1 MNSKICELLDIEF
14 PLVAFTHCRD
24 VVVAVSKAG
33 GCGVLGAVGMT
44 PEQLEEELKWI
55 DDHIDG
61 LPYGVDVLI
70 PNKMA
75 DQNQKFDAEKLTS
88 MIPQEYA
95 DFRADILEK
104 HDIEA
109 DELRTIK
116 PAATYMAENT
126 KADGAKAL
134 LDVAF
139 SHPIKIIANALGVP
153 PDWMVQMGKENDV
166 KVAALL
172 GTAQHAINQVKA
184 GVDILVVSGTEAG
197 GHCGSVST
205 MVLIPEVHQAIQ
217 PYGDVP
223 ILAAG
228 GIATGRQMA
237 AAMSMG
243 ASGAWCGSVWLTTAE
258 SEVPPVIK
266 EKMVAATSSQTTRSR
281 SRTGKHSRQLVSEW
295 TKAWEADG
303 APEPLPLPLQPMV
316 AEPALAKVN
325 KLAESGHEGAKKL
338 STYWVGQGVGLMNQ
352 TISASD
358 VVQEFK
364 ETLLK
369 PMKDWPILLAINYS
383 GSEYR
388 IDVALLNPSLSKSI
402 SVQRLIFGLNAS
414 SI

>member
-1 MNSKICELLDIEF
+1 MMNSKICELLDIEF

-33 GCGVLGAVGMT
+33 GCGVLGAVGMS
-44 PEQLEEELKWI
+44 PEQLEKELKWI

-61 LPYGVDVLI
+61 KPYGVDVLI
-70 PNKMA
+70 PNKMV
-75 DQNQKFDAEKLTS
+75 DQSEKFDAEKLKS

-95 DFRADILEK
+95 DYRADILEN

-109 DELRTIK
+109 SELRTIDT
-116 PAATYMAENT
+116 AGSSFAQNT
-126 KADGAKAL
+126 KSDGAKAL

-139 SHPIKIIANALGVP
+139 SHPIKLIANALGVP
-153 PDWMVQMGKENDV
+153 PDWMLEMGKENDV

-205 MVLIPEVHQAIQ
+205 MVLIPEVHKAIQ

-228 GIATGRQMA
+228 GIVTGQQMA
-237 AAMSMG
+237 AAMAMG
-243 ASGAWCGSVWLTTAE
+243 ASGAWCGSVWLTTVE

-266 EKMVAATSSQTTRSR
+266 EKMVAANSSQTVRSR
-281 SRTGKHSRQLVSEW
+281 SRTGKHSRQLVSPW
-295 TKAWEADG
+295 TEAWESDK
-303 APEPLPLPLQPMV
+303 APDPLPMPLQPMV
-316 AEPALAKVN
+316 AEPALQKVN
-325 KLAESGHEGAKKL
+325 KLAEGGHEGARDL
-338 STYWVGQGVGLMNQ
+338 STYWVGQGVGLMNAS
-352 TISASD
+352 ISASD

-364 ETLLK
+364 E
-369 PMKDWPILLAINYS
+369 DF
-383 GSEYR
+383 
-388 IDVALLNPSLSKSI
+388 I
-402 SVQRLIFGLNAS
+402 SAYERLTNFVS
-414 SI
+414 

>member
-1 MNSKICELLDIEF
+1 MMNSKICELLDIEF

-33 GCGVLGAVGMT
+33 GCGVLGAVGMS
-44 PEQLEEELKWI
+44 PEQLEKELKWI

-61 LPYGVDVLI
+61 KPYGVDVLI
-70 PNKMA
+70 PNKMV
-75 DQNQKFDAEKLTS
+75 DQSEKFDADKLKN

-95 DFRADILEK
+95 DYRADILEN

-109 DELRTIK
+109 SELRTIDT
-116 PAATYMAENT
+116 AGSSFAQNT

-139 SHPIKIIANALGVP
+139 SHPIKLIANALGVP
-153 PDWMVQMGKENDV
+153 PDWMLEMGKQNDV

-205 MVLIPEVHQAIQ
+205 MVLIPEVHKAIQ

-228 GIATGRQMA
+228 GIVTGQQMA
-237 AAMSMG
+237 AAMAMG
-243 ASGAWCGSVWLTTAE
+243 ASGAWCGSVWLTTVE

-266 EKMVAATSSQTTRSR
+266 EKMVAANSSETVRSR
-281 SRTGKHSRQLVSEW
+281 SRTGKHSRQLVSPW
-295 TKAWEADG
+295 TDAWESDK
-303 APEPLPLPLQPMV
+303 APDPLPMPLQPMV
-316 AEPALAKVN
+316 AEPALQKVN
-325 KLAESGHEGAKKL
+325 KLAEGGHEGAREL
-338 STYWVGQGVGLMNQ
+338 STYWVGQGVGLMNA

-364 ETLLK
+364 Q
-369 PMKDWPILLAINYS
+369 DF
-383 GSEYR
+383 
-388 IDVALLNPSLSKSI
+388 I
-402 SVQRLIFGLNAS
+402 SAYERLTNFVN
-414 SI
+414 

>member
-1 MNSKICELLDIEF
+1 MMNSKICELLDIEF

-33 GCGVLGAVGMT
+33 GCGVLGAVGMS
-44 PEQLEEELKWI
+44 PEQLEKELKWI

-61 LPYGVDVLI
+61 KPYGVDVLI
-70 PNKMA
+70 PNKMV
-75 DQNQKFDAEKLTS
+75 DQSEKFDAEKLKNI
-88 MIPQEYA
+88 IPQEYA
-95 DFRADILEK
+95 DYRADILEN

-109 DELRTIK
+109 AELRTIDT
-116 PAATYMAENT
+116 AGSSFAQNT

-139 SHPIKIIANALGVP
+139 SHPIKLIANALGVP
-153 PDWMVQMGKENDV
+153 PDWMLEMGKQNDV

-205 MVLIPEVHQAIQ
+205 MVLIPEVHKAIQ

-228 GIATGRQMA
+228 GIVTGQQMA
-237 AAMSMG
+237 AAMAMG
-243 ASGAWCGSVWLTTAE
+243 ASGAWCGSVWLTTVE

-266 EKMVAATSSQTTRSR
+266 EKMVAANSSETVRSR
-281 SRTGKHSRQLVSEW
+281 SRTGKHSRQLVSPW
-295 TKAWEADG
+295 TDAWESDK
-303 APEPLPLPLQPMV
+303 APDPLPMPLQPMV
-316 AEPALAKVN
+316 AEPALQKVN
-325 KLAESGHEGAKKL
+325 KLAEGGHEGAREL
-338 STYWVGQGVGLMNQ
+338 STYWVGQGVGLMNA

-364 ETLLK
+364 Q
-369 PMKDWPILLAINYS
+369 DF
-383 GSEYR
+383 
-388 IDVALLNPSLSKSI
+388 I
-402 SVQRLIFGLNAS
+402 SAYERLTNFVN
-414 SI
+414 

>member
-1 MNSKICELLDIEF
+1 MMNSKICELLDIEF

-33 GCGVLGAVGMT
+33 GCGVLGAVGMS
-44 PEQLEEELKWI
+44 PEQLEKELKWI

-61 LPYGVDVLI
+61 KPYGVDVLI
-70 PNKMA
+70 PNKMV
-75 DQNQKFDAEKLTS
+75 DQSEKFDADKLKS

-95 DFRADILEK
+95 DYRADILEK

-109 DELRTIK
+109 SELRTIDT
-116 PAATYMAENT
+116 AGSSFAQNT

-139 SHPIKIIANALGVP
+139 SHPIKLIANALGVP
-153 PDWMVQMGKENDV
+153 PDWMLEMGKQNDV

-205 MVLIPEVHQAIQ
+205 MVLIPEVHKAIQ

-228 GIATGRQMA
+228 GIVTGQQMA
-237 AAMSMG
+237 AAMAMG
-243 ASGAWCGSVWLTTAE
+243 ASGAWCGSVWLTTVE

-266 EKMVAATSSQTTRSR
+266 EKMVAANSSETVRSR
-281 SRTGKHSRQLVSEW
+281 SRTGKHSRQLISPW
-295 TKAWEADG
+295 TDAWESDK
-303 APEPLPLPLQPMV
+303 APDPLPMPLQPMV
-316 AEPALAKVN
+316 AEPALQKVN
-325 KLAESGHEGAKKL
+325 KLAEGGHDGAKEL
-338 STYWVGQGVGLMNQ
+338 STYWVGQGVGLMNA

-364 ETLLK
+364 AEF
-369 PMKDWPILLAINYS
+369 
-383 GSEYR
+383 
-388 IDVALLNPSLSKSI
+388 I
-402 SVQRLIFGLNAS
+402 SAYERLTNFVN
-414 SI
+414 

>member
-33 GCGVLGAVGMT
+33 GCGVLGAVGMS
-44 PEQLEEELKWI
+44 PEQLEQELKWI

-61 LPYGVDVLI
+61 KPYGVDVLI
-70 PNKMA
+70 PNKMV
-75 DQNQKFDAEKLTS
+75 DQSEKFDPEKLKG

-95 DFRADILEK
+95 DFRADVLEN

-109 DELRTIK
+109 SDLRTIDTAGSSF
-116 PAATYMAENT
+116 AANT
-126 KADGAKAL
+126 KSDGAKAL

-139 SHPIKIIANALGVP
+139 NHPIKLIANALGVP
-153 PDWMVQMGKENDV
+153 PDWMLEMGKENDV

-205 MVLIPEVHQAIQ
+205 MVLIPEVYEAIQ

-228 GIATGRQMA
+228 GIVTGKQMA
-237 AAMSMG
+237 AAMTMG
-243 ASGAWCGSVWLTTAE
+243 ASGAWCGSVWLTTVE

-266 EKMVAATSSQTTRSR
+266 EKMVAANSSQTVRSR
-281 SRTGKHSRQLVSEW
+281 SRTGKHSRQLVSPW
-295 TKAWEADG
+295 TEAWESES
-303 APEPLPLPLQPMV
+303 APEPLPMPLQPMV
-316 AEPALAKVN
+316 AEPALQKVA
-325 KLAESGHEGAKKL
+325 KLAEGGHDGAKDL
-338 STYWVGQGVGLMNQ
+338 ATYWVGQGVGLMNQ
-352 TISASD
+352 SISASD

-364 ETLLK
+364 E
-369 PMKDWPILLAINYS
+369 DFIGAY
-383 GSEYR
+383 E
-388 IDVALLNPSLSKSI
+388 
-402 SVQRLIFGLNAS
+402 RLTGFIE
-414 SI
+414 

>member
-44 PEQLEEELKWI
+44 PDQLEEELKWI

-75 DQNQKFDAEKLTS
+75 DKDQKFDAEKLTS

-104 HDIEA
+104 HDIDA
-109 DELRTIK
+109 TELRTIK
-116 PAATYMAENT
+116 PHATYMAENT

-139 SHPIKIIANALGVP
+139 SHPIKLIANALGVP
-153 PDWMVQMGKENDV
+153 PDWMLQMGKDNNV

-172 GTAQHAINQVKA
+172 GTAQHAINQVEA

-197 GHCGSVST
+197 GHCGSVPT

-266 EKMVAATSSQTTRSR
+266 EKMVAATSNQTIRSR
-281 SRTGKHSRQLVSEW
+281 SRTGKHSRQLVSAW
-295 TKAWEADG
+295 TEAWEAKD

-316 AEPALAKVN
+316 AEPAMAKVN
-325 KLAESGHEGAKKL
+325 KLAESGHQGAKDL

-364 ETLLK
+364 EDFIEAYERLSDF
-369 PMKDWPILLAINYS
+369 MKD
-383 GSEYR
+383 
-388 IDVALLNPSLSKSI
+388 
-402 SVQRLIFGLNAS
+402 
-414 SI
+414 

>member
-1 MNSKICELLDIEF
+1 MMNSKICELLDIEF

-33 GCGVLGAVGMT
+33 GCGVLGAVGMS
-44 PEQLEEELKWI
+44 PEQLEKELKWI

-61 LPYGVDVLI
+61 KPYGVDVLI
-70 PNKMA
+70 PNKMV
-75 DQNQKFDAEKLTS
+75 DQSEKFDADKLKN

-95 DFRADILEK
+95 DYRADILEN

-109 DELRTIK
+109 AELRTIDT
-116 PAATYMAENT
+116 AGSSFAQNT

-139 SHPIKIIANALGVP
+139 SHPIKLIANALGVP
-153 PDWMVQMGKENDV
+153 PDWMLEMGKQNDV

-205 MVLIPEVHQAIQ
+205 MVLIPEVHKAIQ

-228 GIATGRQMA
+228 GIVTGQQMA
-237 AAMSMG
+237 AAMAMG
-243 ASGAWCGSVWLTTAE
+243 ASGAWCGSVWLTTVE

-266 EKMVAATSSQTTRSR
+266 EKMVAANSSETVRSR
-281 SRTGKHSRQLVSEW
+281 SRTGKHSRQLVSPW
-295 TKAWEADG
+295 TDAWESDK
-303 APEPLPLPLQPMV
+303 APDPLPMPLQPIV
-316 AEPALAKVN
+316 AEPALQKVN
-325 KLAESGHEGAKKL
+325 KLAEGGHEGAREL
-338 STYWVGQGVGLMNQ
+338 STYWVGQGVGLMNA

-364 ETLLK
+364 Q
-369 PMKDWPILLAINYS
+369 DF
-383 GSEYR
+383 
-388 IDVALLNPSLSKSI
+388 I
-402 SVQRLIFGLNAS
+402 SAYERLTNFVN
-414 SI
+414 

>member
-1 MNSKICELLDIEF
+1 MNSRICELLDIEF

-75 DQNQKFDAEKLTS
+75 DKDKKFDAEKLSS

-95 DFRADILEK
+95 DFRADVLEN

-109 DELRTIK
+109 SELRKINT
-116 PAATYMAENT
+116 AATYMAENT
-126 KADGAKAL
+126 KEDGAKAL

-153 PDWMVQMGKENDV
+153 PDWMVKMGKDNNV

-205 MVLIPEVHQAIQ
+205 MVLIPEVYEAIQ

-223 ILAAG
+223 IL
-228 GIATGRQMA
+228 
-237 AAMSMG
+237 
-243 ASGAWCGSVWLTTAE
+243 
-258 SEVPPVIK
+258 
-266 EKMVAATSSQTTRSR
+266 
-281 SRTGKHSRQLVSEW
+281 
-295 TKAWEADG
+295 
-303 APEPLPLPLQPMV
+303 
-316 AEPALAKVN
+316 
-325 KLAESGHEGAKKL
+325 
-338 STYWVGQGVGLMNQ
+338 
-352 TISASD
+352 
-358 VVQEFK
+358 
-364 ETLLK
+364 
-369 PMKDWPILLAINYS
+369 
-383 GSEYR
+383 
-388 IDVALLNPSLSKSI
+388 SLI
-402 SVQRLIFGLNAS
+402 HI
-414 SI
+414 

>member
-33 GCGVLGAVGMT
+33 GCGVLGAVGMS
-44 PEQLEEELKWI
+44 PEQLEQELKWI

-61 LPYGVDVLI
+61 KPYGVDVLI
-70 PNKMA
+70 PNKMV
-75 DQNQKFDAEKLTS
+75 DQSEKFDADKLKG

-95 DFRADILEK
+95 DFRADVLEK

-109 DELRTIK
+109 SELRTIDTAGSSF
-116 PAATYMAENT
+116 AANT
-126 KADGAKAL
+126 KSDGAKAL

-139 SHPIKIIANALGVP
+139 NHPIKLIANALGVP
-153 PDWMVQMGKENDV
+153 PDWMLQMGKENDV

-205 MVLIPEVHQAIQ
+205 MVLIPEVYEAIQ

-228 GIATGRQMA
+228 GIVTGKQMA
-237 AAMSMG
+237 AAMTMG
-243 ASGAWCGSVWLTTAE
+243 ASGAWCGSVWLTTVE

-266 EKMVAATSSQTTRSR
+266 EKMVAANSSQTVRSR
-281 SRTGKHSRQLVSEW
+281 SRTGKHSRQLVSPW
-295 TKAWEADG
+295 TEAWEAES
-303 APEPLPLPLQPMV
+303 APDPLPMPLQPMV
-316 AEPALAKVN
+316 AEPALQKVA
-325 KLAESGHEGAKKL
+325 KLAEGGHDGVRDLA
-338 STYWVGQGVGLMNQ
+338 TYWVGQGVGLMNQ
-352 TISASD
+352 SISASD

-364 ETLLK
+364 E
-369 PMKDWPILLAINYS
+369 DFIGAY
-383 GSEYR
+383 ER
-388 IDVALLNPSLSKSI
+388 LNGF
-402 SVQRLIFGLNAS
+402 VE
-414 SI
+414 